1 MARIPEDMVK
11 EIKSQT
17 LLENLV
23 KDSGVDLKRQ
33 GKDLIGLCP
42 FHDDKEP
49 SLVISPSKNLWNC
62 LGACKQGGSV
72 IDWVMKAEGISFRHA
87 LELLREGYQ
96 GTKLEG
102 KSIRHGTTQKLE
114 SVINPEASES
124 ESLSQVIDFYHQA
137 LLKTPQALKYLEKRG
152 LNNPELIN
160 HFKLGFSDRTLG
172 YHIPK
177 KNRKDG
183 KIIRGKLQSLG
194 ILKSNGHE
202 HFRGSL
208 VIPVSDEQGQVSE
221 VYGRKLA
228 KPKDGPSHL
237 YLPGPHRGVFN
248 LAAFKDTE
256 EIILCES
263 LIDALT
269 FWNAGFHNV
278 TASYGIQGFTK
289 DHRKAFKN
297 NGIKTVF
304 IAYDRDQAGN
314 SAAKDMAEEFF
325 VNGLEAWRVEFP
337 KGMDANEYATKMSPA
352 DKSLGLVLRQAKWMG
367 KGPSSRLKPVKASE
381 SKPPEE
387 VKPKEEIK
395 EPSPIPSLAAPIK
408 EEPVSNPKPTP
419 KKTEVQSKDNDDLE
433 IMIGDRRYR
442 IRGLAKNMSFEQL
455 RINLLAG
462 RGEAFFIDTFD
473 LYSARPRSHFI
484 KEAALELSVD
494 QEVIKR
500 DLGKIL
506 LSLEEIQEQNINEAL
521 EPKNQAPEI
530 SEEERDKAL
539 NFLRD
544 PRLMERIL
552 SDFNACGVIG
562 EESNKLL
569 GYLATVSRKLDGP
582 LAVIIQSSSAAGK
595 SSLMEAILA
604 FMPPEE
610 RVKYSALTGQS
621 LFYMGEEIDLR
632 HKVLAIVEEEGA
644 QKASYA
650 LKLLQSEGEL
660 TIASTGKDPVSGRL
674 TTQEYSVEG
683 PVMLML
689 TTTAIEIDEELL
701 NRCIVL
707 SVSEDREQTKAIH
720 KAQRTR
726 RTLSGLKAKRG
737 KEAILNLHRNA
748 QRLLQPLA
756 VVNPYAEHLTFLDDR
771 TRMRRDHEK
780 YLTLI
785 EAIALIHQKQRPI
798 KTETIDGE
806 DYEYIE
812 VMPSDIA
819 LANTLADEVLGQ
831 SLDEMPPQTRLF
843 LEKLEVLV
851 LKLAAEQ
858 EIEAADVRFTRRDI
872 REFTG
877 ISYEQVRV
885 HLERLVDLEYVLSHR
900 SGRGQSFFY
909 ELLYDGRGKD
919 GRPFVMGL
927 LNVSELDGTT
937 IQGLGGQNLCLPGQT
952 GSLPEGC
959 RGDTGAIPGP
969 YRTGYLAAKPDNK
982 RDRLKSVVSLG
993 EADLLRGVKEAPI
1006 INAKVSRNGVSLGG
1020 Q

>member
-1 MARIPEDMVK
+1 MTRVPEESLK
-11 EIKSQT
+11 KIKSQT
-17 LLENLV
+17 SLENLV
-23 KDSGVDLKRQ
+23 RGSGVDLKRQ

-62 LGACKQGGSV
+62 LGACKEGGSV

-96 GTKLEG
+96 GSKLEG
-102 KSIRHGTTQKLE
+102 KSVRHATTQKLA
-114 SVINPEASES
+114 SAINPESGEK

-137 LLKTPQALKYLEKRG
+137 LLKHPQALKYLEKRG
-152 LNNPELIN
+152 LHNRDLIKT
-160 HFKLGFSDRTLG
+160 FKLGVCDRTLG

-194 ILKSNGHE
+194 ILKANGHE

-208 VIPVSDEQGQVSE
+208 VIPVFDEQGQVSE
-221 VYGRKLA
+221 VYGRRLGKA
-228 KPKDGPSHL
+228 KNGPSHL

-248 LAAFKDTE
+248 LAGFKGTE

-263 LIDALT
+263 LIDALS

-289 DHRKAFKN
+289 DHRQTLKHH
-297 NGIKTVF
+297 GIKTVF
-304 IAYDRDQAGN
+304 LAYDRDQAG
-314 SAAKDMAEEFF
+314 SKAAKDLAEELFA
-325 VNGLEAWRVEFP
+325 NGIEAWRVEFP

-367 KGPSSRLKPVKASE
+367 KGPSSRLKVGKASE
-381 SKPPEE
+381 SKPLKE
-387 VKPKEEIK
+387 VKAKEEIK
-395 EPSPIPSLAAPIK
+395 EPCPLPSLAAPIK
-408 EEPVSNPKPTP
+408 EEPISNPKPGP

-433 IMIGDRRYR
+433 MMMGDRRYR
-442 IRGLAKNMSFEQL
+442 IRGLRKNMSFEQL

-462 RGEAFFIDTFD
+462 RGEAFFIDSFD
-473 LYSARPRSHFI
+473 LYSARPRAHFI
-484 KEAALELSVD
+484 KEAASELGVE

-530 SEEERDKAL
+530 SEEDRDKAL

-621 LFYMGEEIDLR
+621 LFYMGEQIDLR

-701 NRCIVL
+701 NRCVVL
-707 SVSEDREQTKAIH
+707 SVSEDREQTRAIH
-720 KAQRTR
+720 KAQRKR

-737 KEAILNLHRNA
+737 KEKILELHRNA

-812 VMPSDIA
+812 VLPSDIA
-819 LANTLADEVLGQ
+819 LANKLADEVLGRC
-831 SLDEMPPQTRLF
+831 LDEMPPQTRLF
-843 LEKLEVLV
+843 LGKLEEMVSS
-851 LKLAAEQ
+851 LAKSYEM
-858 EIEAADVRFTRRDI
+858 EKDEVRFTRRDI
-872 REFTG
+872 RSFMG
-877 ISYEQVRV
+877 WSYDQVRV
-885 HLERLVDLEYVLSHR
+885 HLGRLIELEYVLIHKGS
-900 SGRGQSFFY
+900 RGQSFVH

-919 GRPFVMGL
+919 GRPFLMGL
-927 LNVSELDGTT
+927 LDIEKLDDTT
-937 IQGLGGQNLCLPGQT
+937 NQSLGGQGPGFG
-952 GSLPEGC
+952 GSLGPHWAPFGGRLGTPEFDDEANDSKGF
-959 RGDTGAIPGP
+959 R
-969 YRTGYLAAKPDNK
+969 RNLE
-982 RDRLKSVVSLG
+982 SL
-993 EADLLRGVKEAPI
+993 ENSDLLSGVEKVPI
-1006 INAKVSRNGVSLGG
+1006 IEVKASRNGVSLGG
-1020 Q
+1020 H